1 MSLKGNRTIA
11 VVSGP
16 ENYEAVLNLL
26 KKPIEEMN
34 NMIRQNS
41 IDVEGKIC
49 SGFGDYKSSLIVM
62 GLNGAT

>member
-11 VVSGP
+11 VDSGP
-16 ENYEAVLNLL
+16 ENYEAVLNSL

-49 SGFGDYKSSLIVM
+49 SLR
-62 GLNGAT
+62 LWRL